1 MGTED
6 TARKRTSW
14 GEDGWRQLSRNWLR
28 AGEQVPTN
36 VETSLL
42 SDPHR
47 GLLVCPAIC
56 TEMSYALQLL

>member
-28 AGEQVPTN
+28 AGEQVPTKATQCRN
-36 VETSLL
+36 IL
-42 SDPHR
+42 
-47 GLLVCPAIC
+47 
-56 TEMSYALQLL
+56 ALRSSPRTFSVPRHLH